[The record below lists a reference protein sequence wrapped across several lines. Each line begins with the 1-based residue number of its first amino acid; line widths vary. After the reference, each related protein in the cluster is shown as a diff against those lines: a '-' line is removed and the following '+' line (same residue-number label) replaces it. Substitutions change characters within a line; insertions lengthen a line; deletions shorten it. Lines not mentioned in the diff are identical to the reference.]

1 MQRMKIATLAFGL
14 AILLLMQV
22 PQATAREAGSDETKN
37 LPTPKEAFGF
47 VPGTP
52 EKLASYDEIVAYLEK
67 LAAASPRMQLQR
79 LGKTTEGNDFVMAII
94 SAPENLKSLAA
105 IRQGQARLADPRKT
119 DASEARRIIRSQPVV
134 VLVNCSIHSTEVG
147 PAQMA
152 PQLAYELCAGTD
164 PRSERILK
172 NVVTL
177 LVPAHNPDGQKKV
190 VEWYKK
196 VKGTKYVSARPP
208 FLYQKYVDHDN
219 NRDWF
224 MFTQAETRIT
234 VEKIHNVWRPQL
246 TLDMHQMGRN
256 GARIFVPPYIDP
268 VEPNVDPILVAQ
280 IARAGSDVFST
291 LIAEGKRGV
300 VLNAIFDAWTPA
312 RAYPHYHHG
321 VRFLTEVASANLA
334 SSVTIKWQD
343 LRGRY
348 GYDPKRASWNYPAP
362 WRGGKWTLKDI
373 VEYNRSAALAVLDHM
388 ARNRQHWLQS
398 YYEVA
403 RKAVAPKTN
412 PYAFLIPPEQADPH
426 AVRELVD
433 ILQTAMVEVHE
444 ARSSFTA
451 DGARYPKGT
460 LVVKSAQPYGAFA
473 RAMLQ
478 RQHYPEIR
486 NGGKLRRPYDVTAH
500 TLPLFLGVDVVKVA
514 DPFKARLKL
523 LDAPPAVR
531 SRVKNSGARHFLLTA
546 RSNQSYKLVNACFKA
561 GMSVSRLRE
570 AVTIGNETWD
580 AGTFVISPGNAK
592 ARLIALAKQFGL
604 DLVGTNGIAQD
615 RLIRYRKPRLG
626 VYKSYWPVIDEGWTR
641 WVLEEYGFDYVTL
654 RDKDIRAGHLNDNFD
669 AIVLPSQARKQI
681 IEGRRKGSLPE
692 EYTGGIGEIGVRQL
706 ETFVKNGG
714 TLLAFDRATALPIK
728 EFYLPVQ
735 NIVAN
740 MKPDQFYCPGSVL
753 RVYIDN
759 RHPLGFGMPEQGVV
773 LFVNSPVFQTAAGE
787 TIVSYPMGNPLL
799 SGWLNGENVLF
810 NKKAMLQIPHGNGR
824 VILYGFRP
832 QFRAQFRVT
841 YKLFFNGILQS
852 AAQ

>member
-1 MQRMKIATLAFGL
+1 MYRMKTAVCLF
-14 AILLLMQV
+14 AIVTILGIQTPWSALR
-22 PQATAREAGSDETKN
+22 ASGSDETKN

-52 EKLASYDEIVAYLEK
+52 EKLASYDEIVAYMEK

-94 SAPENLKSLAA
+94 TSPENMQKLDT
-105 IRQGQARLADPRKT
+105 IRRGQAQLADPRKT
-119 DASEARRIIRSQPVV
+119 SDKEAARIIESQPVV

-147 PAQMA
+147 PAQTA
-152 PQLAYELCAGTD
+152 PLLAYQLCSGTD
-164 PRSERILK
+164 ARTLRILN

-177 LVPAHNPDGQKKV
+177 LVPAHNPDGQKMV

-196 VKGTKYVSARPP
+196 VKGTQYVSARPP

-291 LIAEGKRGV
+291 LIAEGKKGV

-348 GYDPKRASWNYPAP
+348 GYDPKRASWNYPVP
-362 WRGGKWTLKDI
+362 WRGGTWSLTDI
-373 VEYNRSAALAVLDHM
+373 VEYNRAAALAVLDHM
-388 ARNRQHWLQS
+388 ARNREHWLRS
-398 YYEVA
+398 FHAVA
-403 RKAVAPKTN
+403 RNAIAPKTN
-412 PYAFLIPPEQADPH
+412 PYAFLIPPDQTDPH
-426 AVRELVD
+426 AVRELVE

-444 ARSSFTA
+444 AKGSFTA

-500 TLPLFLGVDVVKVA
+500 TLPLFLGVDVVKVNQ
-514 DPFKARLKL
+514 PFKASLKL
-523 LDAPPAVR
+523 LDAPPQPR
-531 SRVKNSGARHFLLTA
+531 SRVNNRNAAQFLLTA
-546 RSNQSYKLVNACFKA
+546 KSNQAYKLVNACFSE
-561 GMSVSRLRE
+561 GMKIARLRKPMKLNGE
-570 AVTIGNETWD
+570 EWE
-580 AGTFVISPGNAK
+580 AGTFVITPGNRK
-592 ARLIALAKQFGL
+592 ERLFALVKSMRL
-604 DLVGTNGIAQD
+604 DLVGVNSIAAEN
-615 RLIRYRKPRLG
+615 LIHYRKPRLG
-626 VYKSYWPVIDEGWTR
+626 VYQSYWPVIDEGWTR
-641 WVLEEYGFDYVTL
+641 WILEEYGFDYVSL
-654 RDKDIRAGHLNDNFD
+654 RDKDIRAGHLNHRFD
-669 AIVLPSQARKQI
+669 AILLPSQDKKRI
-681 IEGRRKGSLPE
+681 IEGRPRGTLPD
-692 EYTGGIGEIGVRQL
+692 EYTGGLGEIGVRQL
-706 ETFVKNGG
+706 ELFVKNGG
-714 TLLAFDRATALPIK
+714 TLLAFDRATALPID

-735 NIVAN
+735 NTVSQL
-740 MKPDQFYCPGSVL
+740 KPDQFYCPGSVL

-759 RHPLGFGMPEQGVV
+759 RHPLGFGMPEQGAV
-773 LFVNSPVFQTAAGE
+773 LFVNSPVFQASAGE
-787 TIVSYPMGNPLL
+787 TIITYPMGNPLL
-799 SGWLNGENVLF
+799 SGWLNGAKHLF
-810 NKKAMLQIPHGNGR
+810 NKKAMLEMPYGNGK

-832 QFRAQFRVT
+832 QFRAQFRTT
-841 YKLFFNGILQS
+841 YKLFFNGILQ
-852 AAQ
+852 AAAE